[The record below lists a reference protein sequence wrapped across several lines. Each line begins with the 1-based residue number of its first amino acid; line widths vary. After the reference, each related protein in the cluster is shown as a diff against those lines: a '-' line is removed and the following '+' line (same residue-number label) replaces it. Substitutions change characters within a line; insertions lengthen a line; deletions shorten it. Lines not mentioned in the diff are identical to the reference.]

1 MPVAAF
7 AASGHAR
14 ALWSRRNA
22 VERLGVGADGQ
33 VAAAWHP
40 SHPPAAGGSIRDWGE
55 LCRAV
60 LGETHLACWAF
71 LVMRSLGNPDLPLQ
85 SASW

>member
-60 LGETHLACWAF
+60 LGCANRAPPKRTWPAG
-71 LVMRSLGNPDLPLQ
+71 RS
-85 SASW
+85 SS